1 MSEETRL
8 FPGRTVSYAVFVIE
22 HICAQLHG
30 RSFYLIT
37 NSTVDRQLNKFIT
50 MLNEGVF

>member
-8 FPGRTVSYAVFVIE
+8 FPGRTVSYAMFVIV
-22 HICAQLHG
+22 HICAQLHA

-37 NSTVDRQLNKFIT
+37 NSTVDRQLNKFVT
-50 MLNEGVF
+50 MLNVGVF